1 MPCLTSSS
9 TFVVK
14 SFFVVLNDKTNRG
27 VVYYYQSQT
36 WLRSSCS
43 VLYGHYGFRMEQPVK
58 CALNHELAFVL
69 TLSPHPQAPWHV
81 LLNAL
86 LVLCSRVLLCTVMT
100 VVGFAVSL
108 FPACLDLSE
117 SILFRLPCR
126 VLFNAKAWTEIYGV
140 GGDDAGASSLALR
153 WLLDHVERLF
163 KSGIIN

>member
-1 MPCLTSSS
+1 
-9 TFVVK
+9 
-14 SFFVVLNDKTNRG
+14 
-27 VVYYYQSQT
+27 
-36 WLRSSCS
+36 
-43 VLYGHYGFRMEQPVK
+43 
-58 CALNHELAFVL
+58 
-69 TLSPHPQAPWHV
+69 
-81 LLNAL
+81 
-86 LVLCSRVLLCTVMT
+86 MT